1 MINRIAG
8 KSETKSAKGGKQEI
22 RKRNREEKKKRPQTK
37 LDSFNGGVTF
47 ESPKRKIKLGSENG
61 FCFYTFGLERP
72 KYTFSFLT
80 KLPQQSPKNQ
90 QVGIGQREI
99 YIFGLKRP

>member
-1 MINRIAG
+1 MGGNKKFA
-8 KSETKSAKGGKQEI
+8 SETG
-22 RKRNREEKKKRPQTK
+22 KKKKKTVTNKP
-37 LDSFNGGVTF
+37 DSFNGGATF

-61 FCFYTFGLERP
+61 FCLYTFGLERP